1 MTTTAR
7 AADDRGSPVPAR
19 PPRRVRPRL
28 AAAGVAA
35 ALLAGGVATAPAE
48 SSSPE
53 PLAFRQGFPVKW
65 CGC

>member
-1 MTTTAR
+1 MSSAPDATPPTDAGTA
-7 AADDRGSPVPAR
+7 AR
-19 PPRRVRPRL
+19 PPRRVLPRL

-48 SSSPE
+48 PSSPE

-65 CGC
+65 SG

>member
-7 AADDRGSPVPAR
+7 PAASGTPVPSR

-35 ALLAGGVATAPAE
+35 AMLAGGVATAPAE
-48 SSSPE
+48 PSSPE